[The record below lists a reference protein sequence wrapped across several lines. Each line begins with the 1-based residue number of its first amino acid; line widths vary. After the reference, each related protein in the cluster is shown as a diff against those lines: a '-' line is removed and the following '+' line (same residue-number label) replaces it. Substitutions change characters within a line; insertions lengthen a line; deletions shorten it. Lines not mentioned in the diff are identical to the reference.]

1 MLGTTIDLIE
11 DTLQA
16 HGAAKDGV
24 RLFEWESADLLAYA
38 TLASARREQ
47 GGDLQALC
55 GIYEWQQQPLA
66 FLVDGQLIESA
77 DQLLRIRRLL
87 AMRGGAPY
95 LALIRQGSL
104 TVYSVALDEASEG
117 ASRIKLPQGMQPSQV
132 VPYLSNVRPGR
143 AAKRRWIEQVVLSLL
158 DDAIT
163 RLIKLCSVPS
173 TEAISLVGRAL
184 FVRFLADRNLLAE
197 KDAQRI
203 AGQTIG
209 QLFDA
214 APQAIAI
221 NEWLDETFNGDLL
234 PLDDHVFERL
244 PPSAYVLLGNILRR
258 APGGQLVLE
267 WREDWAHL
275 DFAYIPV
282 GVLSQAY
289 EHFLRSHNVSTQEK
303 EGGYYTPAP
312 IAQMMLRGAMHA
324 LTEEGTTRA
333 RVLDP
338 AAGAGVFLISAFR
351 QLVGARWVADGVRPS
366 TSVLRKIL
374 YEQIAGFDVNEE
386 ALRFA
391 ALGLYL
397 ISIELDPNPRPV
409 QKLKFNHNL
418 RGRVLFKV
426 GEHGSA
432 GSLGFNV
439 GPEHD
444 GRYDLVMGNPP
455 WSSSTKLKEWSD
467 IVARVKEVA
476 EPRLKH
482 VSFKPQLPNEVMD
495 LPFVWQAIRWC
506 RKGGQ
511 IAFVLHARLLFQQG
525 DNMPEARNAI
535 LSALDV
541 TGIVNGADLRNS
553 KVWPD
558 VAAPFCLLFAR
569 NALPTA
575 ASSFRYVSPRREDR
589 LNAAGMFRID
599 AANAPQLTPA
609 QVIEQ
614 PNVLKVLYR
623 GGALDLELLQRMKRF
638 GTSLDSYWRQFG
650 EFKGKAMWS
659 GNGYQRLRKSS
670 STDKE
675 GAVGASADK
684 LLGKPLLTASP
695 QLPLLLDTSD
705 LPIFK
710 EERVHRVRSLN
721 QYKGPLLIVHKS
733 PPAHLRRLNVAVSD
747 IDLVYNESFYGYSAH
762 AHPRGAELVR
772 FMALVLGSKLSL
784 WNLLLTSGEF
794 GFERE
799 VVEKSMVD
807 ALCIPVFDEL
817 SDDEVKQALTLFNKV
832 ASAGL
837 YEQEQIWE
845 HVDSWV
851 AQLFGLQTSDVQ
863 IIADTLEYSAP
874 FADCRE
880 AAQRRPRQ
888 QDVNRFLV
896 TLAGAL
902 KPFAD
907 RFNRSVDACEIKL
920 TYEQPWLTFKLS
932 ASPRA
937 TEIQPVER
945 DIEALLHMAD
955 GLGTTE
961 VVSPLD
967 DGSLL
972 VARLDQS
979 RYWAPTQAR
988 LFARRV
994 VWEHRQHL
1002 FQLTV

>member
-1 MLGTTIDLIE
+1 MLGTSLDLIE
-11 DTLQA
+11 DTLHA

-24 RLFEWESADLLAYA
+24 RLFEWDSADLLVYA

-47 GGDLQALC
+47 TGDLQALC

-66 FLVDGQLIESA
+66 FLVDGQLIESL

-104 TVYSVALDEASEG
+104 TVYSIALDEGTAEASK
-117 ASRIKLPQGMQPSQV
+117 IKLPKGMHPSQV
-132 VPYLSNVRPGR
+132 VPYLSNVRPGK
-143 AAKRRWIEQVVLSLL
+143 AVKRRWIEQVVLSLL
-158 DDAIT
+158 DDAIN
-163 RLIKLCSVPS
+163 RLITAFGVAS

-184 FVRFLADRNLLAE
+184 FVRFLADRNLLSE
-197 KDAQRI
+197 LDTQRI

-209 QLFDA
+209 ALFDS
-214 APQAIAI
+214 APSVIAI
-221 NEWLDETFNGDLL
+221 NKWLDETFNGDLL
-234 PLDDHVFERL
+234 PLADHALERL
-244 PPSAYVLLGNILRR
+244 PAGAFVLLGNVLRR
-258 APGGQLVLE
+258 APGGQLSLD

-289 EHFLRSHNVSTQEK
+289 EHFLRSHNGNTQEK
-303 EGGYYTPAP
+303 EGGFYTPAP

-324 LTEEGTTRA
+324 LADQGRSQA

-338 AAGAGVFLISAFR
+338 SAGAGVFLIIAFR
-351 QLVGARWVADGVRPS
+351 QLVAARWAADQKRPD
-366 TSVLRKIL
+366 TAVLREIL
-374 YEQIAGFDVNEE
+374 YGQIAGFDVNEE

-409 QKLKFNHNL
+409 QKLKFDHNL
-418 RGRVLFKV
+418 RDRVLFKV
-426 GEHGSA
+426 GEPGSA
-432 GSLGFNV
+432 GSLGYNV
-439 GPEHD
+439 DAAHD
-444 GRYDLVMGNPP
+444 ARYDLVIGNPP
-455 WSSSTKLKEWSD
+455 WSSSTKLREWPD
-467 IVARVKEVA
+467 VAKRVREVA

-482 VSFKPQLPNEVMD
+482 LPFKPQLPNEVLD
-495 LPFVWQAIRWC
+495 LPFVWQAMRWC
-506 RKGGQ
+506 RAGGQ

-525 DNMPEARNAI
+525 DNMPEARNAL

-553 KVWPD
+553 RVWPD

-599 AANAPQLTPA
+599 ASNAPQLTPG

-614 PNVLKVLYR
+614 PNILKVLYR
-623 GGALDLELLQRMKRF
+623 GGALDLELLHRMKRH
-638 GTSLDSYWRQFG
+638 GESLDALWRTFG
-650 EFKGKAMWS
+650 VSNGKASRS

-670 STDKE
+670 SVNQRGE
-675 GAVGASADK
+675 RGVSAAS

-695 QLPLLLDTSD
+695 QLPLLLDGGK
-705 LPIFK
+705 LPVFE
-710 EERVHRVRSLN
+710 EERVHRVRSFD
-721 QYKGPLLIVHKS
+721 QYQGPLLIVHKS
-733 PPAHLRRLNVAVSD
+733 PPAHLRRLNAAVSD
-747 IDLVYNESFYGYSAH
+747 TDLVYNESFYGYSAH
-762 AHPRGAELVR
+762 GHPQGRALVR
-772 FMALVLGSKLSL
+772 FISLVLGSKLAL

-794 GFERE
+794 GLERE

-807 ALCIPVFDEL
+807 ALCIPSFDQLSNDDLQAMLKLFDEVANAGF
-817 SDDEVKQALTLFNKV
+817 SDQEEAWEKV
-832 ASAGL
+832 DA
-837 YEQEQIWE
+837 
-845 HVDSWV
+845 WV
-851 AQLFGLQTSDVQ
+851 AKLYGLQSSDTE

-880 AAQRRPRQ
+880 AAQRRPGQR
-888 QDVNRFLV
+888 DVDRFLA
-896 TLAGAL
+896 TLSGAL
-902 KPFAD
+902 QPFAN
-907 RFNRSVDACEIKL
+907 RFNRSVDAQEIKL
-920 TYEQPWLTFKLS
+920 AHEQPWLTFKLS
-932 ASPRA
+932 SGAVVDQL
-937 TEIQPVER
+937 QPVER
-945 DIEALLHMAD
+945 DIQALLHMAD

-967 DGSLL
+967 DGTLL

-994 VWEHRQHL
+994 VWEHRKHL
-1002 FQLTV
+1002 FQLNT